1 MTSGPCGNS
10 APHVTE
16 ISPRWGPS
24 AVATYDWPML
34 LGIGRG
40 LLLRHLAHGA
50 GIVVVVALIAAIILV
65 RIWPQI
71 VAWIENRRH

>member
-1 MTSGPCGNS
+1 
-10 APHVTE
+10 
-16 ISPRWGPS
+16 
-24 AVATYDWPML
+24 ML
-34 LGIGRG
+34 LGIGRS